1 MIGTLEI
8 AEKRSCAGPLRASGR
23 ALWAAGRPGCAPRIG
38 WEGASLVRE
47 GPGELRPR
55 PPAARLSERVRE
67 AMRLRRFSPRTE
79 EAYLERE
86 SGERRR
92 HHLHETVVQQAVRR
106 AVLASGIPKRAT
118 CHTFRH
124 SFATHL
130 LEDGSDIRTVQE
142 LLGHKDVATT
152 MIYTHVLNRGPAGV
166 QSPVDRLLGGR

>member
-23 ALWAAGRPGCAPRIG
+23 ALWAAGRAGCAPRIG

-55 PPAARLSERVRE
+55 PPAARLSERLRE
-67 AMRLRRFSPRTE
+67 AMRLRPFSPRTE
-79 EAYLERE
+79 EAYLGWMLRYHE
-86 SGERRR
+86 
-92 HHLHETVVQQAVRR
+92 LHGRR

-142 LLGHKDVATT
+142 LLGHKGVATT